1 MKRPSYPLDLSALAY
16 PMMQSR
22 RTQSNF
28 RFSARLI
35 EPVDPERLKQALSVV
50 IECYPTLKTEIVPS
64 FFWHKMRVNDAPLLI
79 KEDDRPPLAPLRRED
94 TNGYPFRLAYKG
106 NEIVLEVFHAA
117 TDGDVGALFL
127 SDLLTCYVSLM
138 TGSPSMPDL
147 LGDKLRIEDAF
158 ITNAQKKRLHDVA
171 LGNYNG
177 KGAVALGKAGNYRTT
192 PILLSKEIRIPD
204 LKAAAKSWGAT
215 VTEYVAACYIAAIL
229 EGEHL
234 PLRKP
239 LCLFVPV
246 NLRRFFPSDT
256 LQNFVCFERIT
267 LAKGEMDLTFD
278 RILALVHEQFVQKIT
293 KESMQRHVD
302 DIRLCFTLPFVKY
315 LPLFIKK
322 PCFKLVKKILDKVRQ
337 TAILSNIGSLP
348 LPPATKEYV
357 ADVKFY
363 LNIGKNT
370 PLNVAIVSYDDI
382 CHIDITCGLK
392 ETPIPERFFTLL
404 TDQGKK

>member
-1 MKRPSYPLDLSALAY
+1 MKRPYYPLDLSALAY

-28 RFSARLI
+28 RFSATLK
-35 EPVDPERLKQALSVV
+35 EAVDPDRLLRALTLV
-50 IECYPTLKTEIVPS
+50 IEHYPNLKTEIVPS
-64 FFWHKMRVNDAPLLI
+64 FFWHKMRVNDAPLLV
-79 KEDDRPPLAPLRRED
+79 KEDDRPPLSPLRRED

-127 SDLLTCYVSLM
+127 SDLLTCYVSLKKGYQAPPAFH
-138 TGSPSMPDL
+138 GSQ
-147 LGDKLRIEDAF
+147 LRMEDAF
-158 ITNAQKKRLHDVA
+158 ITNAKKKRLRKVA

-177 KGAVALGKAGNYRTT
+177 TGAIALGKAGNYRTT
-192 PILLSKEIRIPD
+192 PILLSEEIRVAD
-204 LKAAAKSWGAT
+204 LKASAKSWGAT
-215 VTEYVAACYIAAIL
+215 VTEYVAACYVAAIL
-229 EGEHL
+229 ETVPQ

-267 LAKGEMDLTFD
+267 LAKGERDLTFE
-278 RILALVHEQFVQKIT
+278 RVLTLVREQFRTKIT
-293 KESMQRHVD
+293 EENMQRHVD
-302 DIRLCFTLPFVKY
+302 DVNLCFTLPFVKY
-315 LPLFIKK
+315 FPLFIKK
-322 PCFKLVKKILDKVRQ
+322 PCFKFIKKILDKVRQ
-337 TAILSNIGSLP
+337 TAILSNVGTLP
-348 LPPATKEYV
+348 LPPETAEYV
-357 ADVKFY
+357 ADVKFF

-370 PLNVAIVSYDDI
+370 PLNVAVVSYGDL
-382 CHIDITCGLK
+382 CHLDITCGLK
-392 ETPIPERFFTLL
+392 ESGIPARFFALL